1 MHIPDG
7 FIDLP
12 TSAAFAATSA
22 VAVAGA
28 VKGAR
33 RQLSEQSAPLAG
45 LTAVFIFA
53 VQMLNFPV
61 AAGTSGHLIGAALAM
76 VLVGPYAATL
86 ALVVVLIIQ
95 AFLFAD
101 GGLTALGLSIFNM
114 AVISVWVSFAVFM
127 LLKKI
132 LPQTKSW
139 LVVATFI
146 SALISVPAA
155 AVGFVIQYAIGANAT
170 FSVGAVLSAMVGTHI
185 LIGIGEA
192 IITALTVSA
201 VLASRSDLVFGWDKK
216 NTTLEIR
223 S

>member
-1 MHIPDG
+1 VHIPDG

-12 TSAAFAATSA
+12 TSAAFAAASA

-86 ALVVVLIIQ
+86 SLVVVLIIQ

-132 LPQTKSW
+132 LPKTKSW
-139 LVVATFI
+139 LVVATFV

-170 FSVGAVLSAMVGTHI
+170 FSVGAVLNAMVGTHI